1 MEKCINDFINV
12 TCQCSPGILLSKP
25 KFHFL
30 LHIPFFIRR
39 FGPAILYST
48 ERYEAYNAVF
58 RAASIYSNR
67 QAPSRDIA
75 WTFAGID
82 RVKHIVTGG
91 WWRDTHTGLW
101 THAGV
106 SVLKHIAEN
115 PQHAALVGL
124 TTKTTQLPGRSH
136 RLTGCI
142 CSYLLIELSGS
153 VTHFP
158 ARTSIL
164 KAASFVISDSVAATH
179 SLLSPH
185 ILMHETDLVPA
196 KSVTATNG
204 DVIYSSKPVI
214 VRREGV
220 CSMSFVIHCI
230 VSKLTSYF

>member
-91 WWRDTHTGLW
+91 WWRDTHTNSW

-124 TTKTTQLPGRSH
+124 TTKTTQLPGRSYCP
-136 RLTGCI
+136 TNCI
-142 CSYLLIELSGS
+142 C
-153 VTHFP
+153 T
-158 ARTSIL
+158 
-164 KAASFVISDSVAATH
+164 
-179 SLLSPH
+179 
-185 ILMHETDLVPA
+185 
-196 KSVTATNG
+196 
-204 DVIYSSKPVI
+204 
-214 VRREGV
+214 
-220 CSMSFVIHCI
+220 IH
-230 VSKLTSYF
+230 